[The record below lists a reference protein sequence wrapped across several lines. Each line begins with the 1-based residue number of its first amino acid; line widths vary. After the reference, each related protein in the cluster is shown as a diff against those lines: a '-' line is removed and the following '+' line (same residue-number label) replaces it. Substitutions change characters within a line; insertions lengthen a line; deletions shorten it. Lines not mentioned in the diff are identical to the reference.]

1 MDALKRLVRF
11 LHRSDGSLHQ
21 KVIRSG
27 VWVGVSSIAVAALT
41 FLRSIALARLLTP
54 EIFGLMAVSLMA
66 TRLIEIFTETGFGQA
81 LVHRQERFEEAR
93 DTAFTLFVLRGFG
106 LAAVSVVAAPWV
118 ASFYDEPVLRGVVAL
133 VGVSFILMGF
143 QNINTVAL
151 QKDLDFRRLTYMELT
166 GSLLSF
172 LVAVGLAYRLRSV
185 WALVFAQVAA
195 AGISSVLSFVMVPAR
210 LRFRF
215 DFAIARELYRYGRF
229 ITGLAVVVF
238 ISREL
243 DSAVVGKLIGM
254 QALGYYVAAYSLAN
268 IPSTYL
274 SKIIARV
281 LFPLFSRLQNDPVA
295 LKAEYARSLKLT
307 MTVVVPV
314 SVVIIVLAPEI
325 VRVLYG
331 DRWSAAAGPLRV
343 LAVFGCFRAL
353 WMINGYL
360 YNATGRPQIDF
371 YVNLAR
377 LAFIALLLLP
387 LSSRYGVVGA
397 SVAVTL
403 PMVAQFL
410 LGVYL
415 SRRFID
421 APARMAFGP
430 FATAAGQGAVLAL
443 VLGVSKFVMSA
454 DPRIGLV
461 GLLAISGAVWIAFN
475 GRRIRSLMA
484 VQGVK

>member
-118 ASFYDEPVLRGVVAL
+118 ASIYDEPVLLVVVAL
-133 VGVSFILMGF
+133 VRVSFILMGF

-397 SVAVTL
+397 
-403 PMVAQFL
+403 
-410 LGVYL
+410 
-415 SRRFID
+415 
-421 APARMAFGP
+421 
-430 FATAAGQGAVLAL
+430 
-443 VLGVSKFVMSA
+443 
-454 DPRIGLV
+454 
-461 GLLAISGAVWIAFN
+461 
-475 GRRIRSLMA
+475 GRRERGRDAAHGGPVPIGRVPLAPFHRRSGPD
-484 VQGVK
+484 GVRPVRDRGRPGSRPRAGPRRLQVRDERGSAHRPRWAARDQRSRVDRLQRPAD